1 MFDPRA
7 LGEDVAGLLALEGN
21 GERLLPLVHGDCRSK
36 EARAKVKAAKV
47 APLLRAGLYVYF
59 DCWDEAHTVAQEIDT
74 AEGSYWHGIVHRQE
88 PDAGNAGYWFRR
100 VGNHPIYPK
109 VRQAAE
115 PILRSSETHPQVAK
129 LARSSDWNPSAMI
142 ELCTRPDGQEMAIVA
157 RSI

>member
-88 PDAGNAGYWFRR
+88 PEPDNAGTGFSPLGHRR
-100 VGNHPIYPK
+100 LNPT
-109 VRQAAE
+109 R
-115 PILRSSETHPQVAK
+115 
-129 LARSSDWNPSAMI
+129 LARAP
-142 ELCTRPDGQEMAIVA
+142 RF
-157 RSI
+157 

>member
-1 MFDPRA
+1 
-7 LGEDVAGLLALEGN
+7 
-21 GERLLPLVHGDCRSK
+21 VHGDCRSK

-100 VGNHPIYPK
+100 VGQHSIYPT
-109 VRQAAE
+109 
-115 PILRSSETHPQVAK
+115 L
-129 LARSSDWNPSAMI
+129 LARATELGFPAGKSWDPIAFI
-142 ELCTRPDGQEMAIVA
+142 EYCGRA
-157 RSI
+157 RSGSREERIAQEVQLAEWQLLMDYCARA